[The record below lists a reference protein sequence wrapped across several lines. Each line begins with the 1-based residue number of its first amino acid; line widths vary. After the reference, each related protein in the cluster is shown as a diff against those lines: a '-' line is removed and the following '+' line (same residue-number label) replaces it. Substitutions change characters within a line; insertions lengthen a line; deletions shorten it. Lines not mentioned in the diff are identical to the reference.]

1 VTTAPAKINL
11 ALLVGPRRPDGKH
24 DVVTVLE
31 RIGLVDTVVVE
42 RADGGTGIAVE
53 GYPDDSIV
61 RAALE
66 ALVEAA
72 GVETSFSAT
81 ITKRIPVAAGLGG
94 GSSDA
99 AAALRQGNALLPRP
113 LHAAALIAIAA
124 RIGADVPFFLH
135 AGPQLGTG
143 DGSTLAPL
151 ALPHDYHVVLWIPDG
166 SVKEST
172 AAVYAAFDARDDAT
186 AFPEKRDGL
195 LEAIARITV
204 ATDLAALPAN
214 DLVTSPLA
222 TELERLGAFR
232 ADVSGAGPALYGLFE
247 AAEDAARAA
256 ETLRSRGRVWVT
268 RPLAAP

>member
-24 DVVTVLE
+24 DVATVLE
-31 RIGLVDTVVVE
+31 RVGLADVVVVE
-42 RADGGTGIAVE
+42 RAEAGTGVVV
-53 GYPDDSIV
+53 GGFPDDSIV

-66 ALVEAA
+66 ALVETV
-72 GVETSFSAT
+72 GVEASFSAT
-81 ITKRIPVAAGLGG
+81 IAKQIPVAAGLGG

-113 LHAAALIAIAA
+113 LEAAALLGIAA

-143 DGSTLAPL
+143 DGSTLTPL
-151 ALPHDYHVVLWIPDG
+151 ALPRDYHVVLWIPDG
-166 SVKEST
+166 SAKEST
-172 AAVYAAFDARDDAT
+172 AAVYAAFDARRDAT
-186 AFPEKRDGL
+186 AFPTKRDEL

-204 ATDLAALPAN
+204 ATDLATLPAN
-214 DLVTSPLA
+214 ELVTSPLA

-247 AAEDAARAA
+247 DAEAAARAG
-256 ETLRSRGRVWVT
+256 ETLRSGGRVWVT
-268 RPLAAP
+268 SPFDAS